1 MRGEFIRGL
10 DAGRGVDNGRGLGS
24 SQGDAIRNI
33 TGIVSTRGAGNIDG
47 FSGAFYDIA
56 TRHSGNGQGSGPGLT
71 DDFGFDTSRVV
82 PTANENRPRNV
93 ALLYCMKQ

>member
-10 DAGRGVDNGRGLGS
+10 DNGRGVDNGRGLGS
-24 SQGDAIRNI
+24 SQG
-33 TGIVSTRGAGNIDG
+33 
-47 FSGAFYDIA
+47 GAFYDTG
-56 TRHSGNGQGSGPGLT
+56 TRDGGVGRGSSPGLT
-71 DDFGFDTSRVV
+71 DDIGFDASRVV